1 MTELRYL
8 APTTLDEAIGAF
20 AAAGSA
26 ARILAGGTDLLVQ
39 MRSGV
44 LKPGVIVDI
53 KKIPEMT
60 EIEQA
65 ADGSFR
71 IGAAVSGMALHD
83 HENFGKVWPGVL
95 EAVNLIGS
103 KQVQGRASAGG
114 NLCNGSPAGDSV
126 PAMVAAG
133 AVVTVQGPNGR
144 RELKVEDVPAGPGR
158 TNLKPG
164 EILVSF
170 KLPPR
175 PPGSSDAYLRMI
187 PRTEMDIAV
196 VGVGVSLTIKD
207 GVCHRRPRRPRRGG
221 ADRAAGG
228 RRRESADRQPSST
241 TPRWQRPPP
250 PVRPPAVRS
259 TTSAAPSPTA
269 PRSPACCSSAP
280 PRSPPSARPRRIESE
295 NNFMAKVHVTTSING
310 EPMEFLCEPND
321 TMLDALRGPLSLTG
335 SKEGCASG
343 DCGACSITLDDSL
356 VCSCLMLAVEA
367 EGHEI
372 RTIEGLASG
381 DKLHPLQQKFLEM
394 AALQCGICTSG
405 MLVASD
411 ALLRR
416 NPKPSEEEVRFW
428 LAGNLCRCTG
438 YDKIVRAVMETAAEM
453 RAQ

>member
-8 APTTLDEAIGAF
+8 APGTLDEAVGAF

-207 GVCHRRPRRPRRGG
+207 GVCHRRPRRPRRGR

-228 RRRESADRQPSST
+228 RRRESADRQQARRRRAGKGRRRLFGRLPSDRRQARHHRLPHQGRRRAAQAHHRDCRQTRAQGRSNLNGQSS
-241 TPRWQRPPP
+241 RHDIHQR
-250 PVRPPAVRS
+250 RADGISLRARS
-259 TTSAAPSPTA
+259 TP
-269 PRSPACCSSAP
+269 CSTRCA
-280 PRSPPSARPRRIESE
+280 
-295 NNFMAKVHVTTSING
+295 
-310 EPMEFLCEPND
+310 
-321 TMLDALRGPLSLTG
+321 GPLNLTG

-367 EGHEI
+367 RRPRDQDHRGPGERRQIASAAAEISGNGGAAMWHLHLGHAG
-372 RTIEGLASG
+372 RLRRAAASG
-381 DKLHPLQQKFLEM
+381 
-394 AALQCGICTSG
+394 I
-405 MLVASD
+405 
-411 ALLRR
+411 
-416 NPKPSEEEVRFW
+416 PKPSEEEVRFW

-438 YDKIVRAVMETAAEM
+438 YDKIVRAVMETAC
-453 RAQ
+453 